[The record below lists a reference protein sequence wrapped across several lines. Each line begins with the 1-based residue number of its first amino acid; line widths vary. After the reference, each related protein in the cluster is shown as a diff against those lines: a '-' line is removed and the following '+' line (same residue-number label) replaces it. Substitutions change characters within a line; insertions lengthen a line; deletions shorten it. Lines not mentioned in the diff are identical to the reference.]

1 MMKNFQYVLEESNG
15 DDRYKLYVLKQ
26 QRYIVTSFCNNFIV
40 KNDLER
46 HSSRENMLI
55 DFIYGLFSD
64 ADLKLNLFSLR
75 LFLRLA

>member
-1 MMKNFQYVLEESNG
+1 MENFQYVLGKSSE
-15 DDRYKLYVLKQ
+15 DDRYKPYVLKQ
-26 QRYIVTSFCNNFIV
+26 QRYKVTSFSNNFIV

-64 ADLKLNLFSLR
+64 ADLK
-75 LFLRLA
+75 